1 MIPKKKTFE
10 TKIDNEFYQRLTNI
24 YTKKNTSYLNIF
36 NKFYSKCSCIRNKKG
51 LNQWIKFE

>member
-36 NKFYSKCSCIRNKKG
+36 NKFNSKCSCIRNKKD
-51 LNQWIKFE
+51 